1 MKLVEKVRVLAV
13 SAGAVTAVM
22 AVMASTPVQAADKEQ
37 FFPALVYRTG
47 PYAPNGLPFANGFI
61 DYLKL
66 LNARDG
72 GINGVKATFEECET
86 GYATDRGV
94 ECYERLKGKNP
105 PYGASL
111 FQPLS
116 TGITFALT
124 DKAPKDK
131 ISVVSAG
138 YGRADSVDGKVFKWN
153 FPLGGT
159 YWDAADILVQHVG
172 KLQGGLDKL
181 KGKKIAL
188 VYHDSP
194 YGKEPIP
201 LLQERSKMHGFDLLL
216 LPVTHPG
223 VEQKATWLQI
233 RQQRPDYVFLWGW
246 GVMNSTA
253 IKEAVATGYPR
264 EKMYG
269 VWWSG
274 AEPDVIPAGDGAK
287 GYNALVFLAP
297 AGMGQVH
304 KDIAKHLYDKG
315 KGTAAKKELVGDVL
329 YNRGMLSAL
338 LLVESIKSA
347 QGKYGKRVV
356 TGEEVRWGAENLN
369 LDAGKIK
376 ALGVEGMMQP
386 VKTSCRDHEGV
397 RKGRV
402 HTWDG
407 TTWSYTSD
415 WYEADSKFLRP
426 LIDAQAKAYAAEK
439 KITPRDCSKE
449 K

>member
-1 MKLVEKVRVLAV
+1 MKRSIRMKAAAAAIAV
-13 SAGAVTAVM
+13 AGALGMVHEAAAQANEIFV
-22 AVMASTPVQAADKEQ
+22 PV
-37 FFPALVYRTG
+37 LVYRTG
-47 PYAPNGLPFANGFI
+47 AYAPNGVPWADGFV

-66 LNARDG
+66 VNERDG
-72 GINGVKATFEECET
+72 GVNGIKIAFEECET

-94 ECYERLKGKNP
+94 ECYERLKSKKPVAVN
-105 PYGASL
+105 
-111 FQPLS
+111 PLS

-124 DKAPKDK
+124 EKVAADK
-131 ISVVSAG
+131 IVLMTTG
-138 YGRADSVDGKVFKWN
+138 YGRSESADGSVFAWN
-153 FPLGGT
+153 FPLLGT
-159 YWDAADILVQHVG
+159 YWSAADMLVQHVAKKG
-172 KLQGGLDKL
+172 SL

-194 YGKEPIP
+194 YGKEPIKV
-201 LLQERSKMHGFDLLL
+201 LEEHAKKHGFNFIK

-246 GVMNSTA
+246 GVMNSTS
-253 IKEAVATGYPR
+253 IKEAIAVSYPR
-264 EKMYG
+264 LQMYG
-269 VWWSG
+269 VWWSS
-274 AEPDVIPAGDGAK
+274 AEPDVLPAEAAAK
-287 GYNALVFLAP
+287 GYNGITLGHSSEKGLP
-297 AGMGQVH
+297 VH
-304 KDIAKHLYDKG
+304 RDMLKHLYDKG
-315 KGTAAKKELVGDVL
+315 KGTSAKKEEVGSVL

-338 LLVESIKSA
+338 LLVEGIKVA

-356 TGEEVRWGAENLN
+356 TGEEVRWGVENLN
-369 LDAGKIK
+369 IDAAKIK

-397 RKGRV
+397 RKGRI

-407 TTWSYTSD
+407 TAWSYTSE
-415 WYEADSKFLRP
+415 WLEADNKFLRP
-426 LIDAQAKAYAAEK
+426 MVEAQAKAYAAEK